1 MNEPDMHPT
10 RDQQGLAFHDGLNER
25 QVGRLGFAR

>member
-1 MNEPDMHPT
+1 M

-25 QVGRLGFAR
+25 QAGRLGFARINDLVG